1 MNIKELLLEGC
12 VIKMSYKTKKTEWV
26 GDINIYIFHGGYGM
40 KPKISLNGSYAKNMD
55 WELDQIDEAI
65 KYFEDLVFNPKNLMY
80 KLNESVIE
88 FTNAGIDIDLDEEE
102 DYDKVRTKINEK
114 LKK

>member
-1 MNIKELLLEGC
+1 
-12 VIKMSYKTKKTEWV
+12 
-26 GDINIYIFHGGYGM
+26 
-40 KPKISLNGSYAKNMD
+40 
-55 WELDQIDEAI
+55 
-65 KYFEDLVFNPKNLMY
+65 MY